1 MAEKKF
7 MQIATA
13 YETLRDE
20 ESRADYDYMLEHPE
34 EMWRNYYR
42 YYRRRV
48 GPKVD
53 VR

>member
-1 MAEKKF
+1 

-20 ESRADYDYMLEHPE
+20 ESRAEYDYMLEHPE

-42 YYRRRV
+42 LVQSLSFTRENVY
-48 GPKVD
+48 
-53 VR
+53 